1 TVTTMLA
8 RRAQYHQ
15 SVLVS
20 HMTPYDPAYREA
32 LAKVTMA
39 TQAAGASSPDAA
51 AQAQG
56 LLYGTLLKQSS
67 MLAFAD
73 AFWIMGALF
82 LIIIPLMFLM
92 RKTPPLHGP
101 LAIE

>member
-1 TVTTMLA
+1 MQA
-8 RRAQYHQ
+8 GG
-15 SVLVS
+15 S
-20 HMTPYDPAYREA
+20 TP
-32 LAKVTMA
+32 
-39 TQAAGASSPDAA
+39 PDAA

-82 LIIIPLMFLM
+82 LLIIPLMFLM
-92 RKTPPLHGP
+92 RKTAPRARAGHG
-101 LAIE
+101 